1 MAFLLRYLLLVML
14 MLGLAGQGSALARGG
29 AAPPDAPS
37 VHPHYAGAEPCDEGR
52 CPEPEHADRCC
63 VLNHCLLGLAAEQMG
78 SLPQFAPA
86 RPVAAAAVRALAEAQ
101 DNPERPPRL
110 I

>member
-1 MAFLLRYLLLVML
+1 MAFLLRYLLLVTL
-14 MLGLAGQGSALARGG
+14 MLGLAGHGSALARGG
-29 AAPPDAPS
+29 AAHPDAAH
-37 VHPHYAGAEPCDEGR
+37 VHHAMSEACEDGE
-52 CPEPEHADRCC
+52 CPQPKHADSCC
-63 VLNHCLLGLAAEQMG
+63 IVDHCLLGLAAEQMG